1 MSEAE
6 FSIAD
11 IEYIRANYRRL
22 EKLCLESGQ
31 DLAEVHRLIRATQLP
46 APSYVLP
53 GGDEMVPQDYF
64 QLVNEAGG
72 PERLRDEFERRYR
85 ESGGTEHELASD
97 WEGYMEGVYGV
108 CLRQVSPETIVRKS
122 ELVTSI
128 EGLLAEAKPED
139 AGWQSRLRQEVQE
152 LDRLEREFSPDYDRS
167 RFGTPP
173 SRDRLI
179 AVAHERYS
187 EIFAEAGVHGS

>member
-6 FSIAD
+6 FSSAD

-31 DLAEVHRLIRATQLP
+31 DRAEVDRLIRATQLP

-53 GGDEMVPQDYF
+53 GGEEMVPHDYF
-64 QLVNEAGG
+64 QLVKEAGG
-72 PERLRDEFERRYR
+72 PESLRDEFERRYR
-85 ESGGTEHELASD
+85 AAGGAEHELAAD

-128 EGLLAEAKPED
+128 EGLLAEAKPTD
-139 AGWQSRLRQEVQE
+139 AAWQTGLRQEVQE

-187 EIFAEAGVHGS
+187 EIFAEASVHRR

>member
-6 FSIAD
+6 FSSAD
-11 IEYIRANYRRL
+11 IEYIRANYRKL
-22 EKLCLESGQ
+22 ETLCRQSGQ
-31 DLAEVHRLIRATQLP
+31 DLAEVQRLIRARQLP

-53 GGDEMVPQDYF
+53 GGEEMVPEDYF
-64 QLVNEAGG
+64 RLVNEARG
-72 PERLRDEFERRYR
+72 PERLREEFERRYR
-85 ESGGTEHELASD
+85 ETGGAEHELAAD
-97 WEGYMEGVYGV
+97 WEGYMEGLYGV

-122 ELVTSI
+122 ELVISI
-128 EGLLAEAKPED
+128 EGLLAEAKPTD
-139 AGWQSRLRQEVQE
+139 AGWQSRLREEVQE

-167 RFGTPP
+167 RFGSPP

-187 EIFAEAGVHGS
+187 EIFAQAGVHGS

>member
-1 MSEAE
+1 MSEPE
-6 FSIAD
+6 FSSAD
-11 IEYIRANYRRL
+11 IEYIRANHRRL
-22 EKLCLESGQ
+22 EELCLESGQ
-31 DLAEVHRLIRATQLP
+31 DPAEVHRLIRATQLP

-64 QLVNEAGG
+64 QLLKEAGG
-72 PERLRDEFERRYR
+72 PESLREEFERRYR
-85 ESGGTEHELASD
+85 EAGGAEHELAAD

-128 EGLLAEAKPED
+128 EGLLTEAKPTD
-139 AGWQSRLRQEVQE
+139 AGWQSRLREEVQE

>member
-6 FSIAD
+6 FSSAD

-22 EKLCLESGQ
+22 EQLCLESGH
-31 DLAEVHRLIRATQLP
+31 DPAEVHQLIRATQLP

-64 QLVNEAGG
+64 HLVHEAGG

-85 ESGGTEHELASD
+85 EAGGAEDELAAD

-128 EGLLAEAKPED
+128 EGLLAEAKPKD
-139 AGWQSRLRQEVQE
+139 AGWQNRLHQDVQE
-152 LDRLEREFSPDYDRS
+152 LDRLEMEFSPDYDRN
-167 RFGTPP
+167 RFDTPP

-187 EIFAEAGVHGS
+187 EIFAEAGVHDS